1 MALLA
6 LFSVGVDTCV
16 VMAVDTATT
25 DLSRIEVNDGCH
37 PGFVAVPR
45 RGVCVFE
52 VPDGMEA
59 VFIDAEHPRSRG
71 IIGKQLT
78 SSVSRQASFTAAQT
92 IHRSMNHP
100 PGYNQAGRGLGCS
113 PTRTDHRINQMLPK
127 AAGGACLGGTW
138 LRNSKNDSRWH
149 SNSWQYQEYLR
160 QTTSMFPATGMSRMR
175 CKRRFFLRV
184 ATNSQPEHPN
194 GCLLST
200 RTWWAPSGVTD
211 VDMTW

>member
-37 PGFVAVPR
+37 PGFVAMPR

-71 IIGKQLT
+71 IIGKQ
-78 SSVSRQASFTAAQT
+78 REQAGF
-92 IHRSMNHP
+92 IHRSTNHP
-100 PGYNQAGRGLGCS
+100 PQHE
-113 PTRTDHRINQMLPK
+113 P
-127 AAGGACLGGTW
+127 
-138 LRNSKNDSRWH
+138 
-149 SNSWQYQEYLR
+149 
-160 QTTSMFPATGMSRMR
+160 
-175 CKRRFFLRV
+175 
-184 ATNSQPEHPN
+184 
-194 GCLLST
+194 ST
-200 RTWWAPSGVTD
+200 RIQPSRPRPR
-211 VDMTW
+211 M